1 MSKGITMMAVAVAV
15 AAGTYFTLEFMFPS
29 QKGAV
34 TYSHDTQAAD
44 LDLAVGTEA
53 PVAVVAPAAPA
64 EAVEAAEVPADAASD
79 DERGSDDADTSL
91 PSEDTA
97 AYEAAEE
104 PIAAMDETDAR
115 SEPESAVAPTPA
127 PAPAPAVAAAPKPA
141 PAVASKPAAKPAPKA
156 PAIAGGGTSAP
167 RLGSNSNAPAPTWW
181 GQSAPGELGL
191 VYAGSAA
198 YERAIVL
205 MFDGDFSS
213 AANAGKRIR
222 VSNAAGKTVS
232 GSWSVSEKN
241 PRMLLFKVDNPGT
254 YTVSLNSEL
263 SDRGGRKL
271 GRNQQGP
278 VTVQ

>member
-1 MSKGITMMAVAVAV
+1 MSKGITMMAIAVAV
-15 AAGTYFTLEFMFPS
+15 AAGTYFTLEFMYPS
-29 QKGAV
+29 QKGTV
-34 TYSHDTQAAD
+34 TAGHDTQAAD
-44 LDLAVGTEA
+44 LSFAADAER
-53 PVAVVAPAAPA
+53 PVAATPAAPA
-64 EAVEAAEVPADAASD
+64 EVTEPLPEPTDSTAESDAEADAFNEPAVAES
-79 DERGSDDADTSL
+79 
-91 PSEDTA
+91 TA
-97 AYEAAEE
+97 ADEVVED
-104 PIAAMDETDAR
+104 PITAMDETDAR
-115 SEPESAVAPTPA
+115 SEPVRAAAPA
-127 PAPAPAVAAAPKPA
+127 PSPTPAPAVAAAPKPA
-141 PAVASKPAAKPAPKA
+141 PAIAAKPAAKPAPKA
-156 PAIAGGGTSAP
+156 PAIAGGTSAP
-167 RLGSNSNAPAPTWW
+167 RLGGNSSAPPPTWW

-232 GSWSVSEKN
+232 GSWSISENN